1 MPERGRMM
9 MDDENKVVTPNTAA
23 PVQNQ
28 APVADANCGCGKK
41 HAKKNK
47 KAM

>member
-1 MPERGRMM
+1 
-9 MDDENKVVTPNTAA
+9 MDDENKVVNPTVTT

-28 APVADANCGCGKK
+28 TPAADTNCGCGKK
-41 HAKKNK
+41 HGKKSK

>member
-1 MPERGRMM
+1 
-9 MDDENKVVTPNTAA
+9 MDDENKVVTPTAT

-41 HAKKNK
+41 HGKKNK